1 MVKQFFRVT
10 KASGVLCALLLGTA
24 PVMGAAV
31 NHIGINPGG
40 SLLDYNTD
48 KPMADA
54 MRSNRI
60 SYETSYPK
68 DSNYWETTDGQY
80 LVWAGLTTHNNNGTY
95 RLYFNGKATVSAG
108 GSIPVT
114 NMAYDSLKNLS
125 TATLVISDS
134 NNTDLW
140 LTFSNTRRTPSSATN
155 SGVTNIKLMRPVSKG
170 SAQSYDTSAVFTDY
184 FLAALAPFEAIRFMD
199 WTATNSCGD
208 SLWSDRTLWTHAS
221 QNPPNLPGRTYGW
234 QGRGGS
240 WESVIMLC
248 NQTGKDAWIN
258 IPAKATDDYITQLAT
273 LFKNGNAY
281 TPGLKPEL
289 HLYIEYSNE
298 IWNTAGAFTQ
308 TAWCQSQAVAYG
320 APLNYDGM
328 TDAFTLCFRYKA
340 MRTVRISEI
349 FRSVFGDAA
358 MMTHIRPVLEWQQG
372 YNDLTSRTL
381 DFIDKWYTKRDS
393 RSTASAAHPVNYY
406 VYGGS
411 GSAYWSGQPV
421 SGTPTIDNVWTM
433 GDLDAS
439 VWESKEINDA
449 NWAACFG
456 LHQTAYEGGGVESI
470 VSASFTAQVNGD
482 PRMKDNYLAHQKAWN
497 HIGADLL
504 MYFNLSSGATPGLSV
519 LQEIDNLTTPKYQA
533 IVAMQSTAPDTLTH
547 GNVAPFTCPGGSYDI
562 WSYNSPSTKGGAV
575 SLQANGEMPG
585 YTFRVTGAGTY
596 GIQVEY
602 TNAAAAGLAIDF
614 AGVPSGSFSLT
625 ATSTGTRTP
634 AINVVCQPDHLYGIR
649 VICTQ
654 GTASVQNVMVN
665 LVSTATVERKTGTV
679 VAARGMRVAA
689 GKAGILVIDGLQGNE
704 QADIVMVNS
713 RGMAVRPPVVAHG
726 GGSCLVTTRGFAKGV
741 YLLRIRQGKDAR
753 ICKVTVG
760 P

>member
-1 MVKQFFRVT
+1 MKSWLYIGMITSLVICFC
-10 KASGVLCALLLGTA
+10 ASGGNAD
-24 PVMGAAV
+24 V

-80 LVWAGLTTHNNNGTY
+80 LVWAGLSTHNNNGTY
-95 RLYFNGKATVSAG
+95 RLYFNGRATVSAG

-114 NMAYDSLKNLS
+114 NMAYDSAKNLS
-125 TATLVISDS
+125 TATIVINDS

-140 LTFSNTRRTPSSATN
+140 LTFTNTRQTAAGATN
-155 SGVTNIKLMRPVSKG
+155 TGVTNIKLMRPESKG
-170 SAQSYDTSAVFTDY
+170 SAQSYDTTQVFTTY
-184 FLAALAPFEAIRFMD
+184 FLDALAPFTAIRFMD
-199 WTATNSCGD
+199 WTAANACGD
-208 SLWSDRTLWTHAS
+208 SLWSDRTLWTHCS
-221 QNPPNLPGRTYGW
+221 QNPPNLPNRSYGW

-258 IPAKATDDYITQLAT
+258 IPAKATDDYITQLAK
-273 LFKNGNAY
+273 LFKDGNAY
-281 TPGLKPEL
+281 TPGLKPQL

-349 FRSVFGDAA
+349 FRTMFGDGQ
-358 MMTHIRPVLEWQQG
+358 MMTRIRPVIEWQQN

-381 DFIDKWYTKRDS
+381 DFIDKWYNKRDS
-393 RSTASAAHPVNYY
+393 RSTVSAAHPVNYY
-406 VYGGS
+406 VYSGG
-411 GSAYWSGQPV
+411 GSAYWRGQPV

-439 VWESKEINDA
+439 VWEANEISDA

-456 LHQTAYEGGGVESI
+456 LRQSAYEGGGIEAQI
-470 VSASFTAQVNGD
+470 GSASLTTQINGD

-497 HIGADLL
+497 HIGGDLL

-519 LQEIDNLTTPKYQA
+519 LQEIDNLTAPKYQA
-533 IVAMQSTAPDTLTH
+533 IVAMQGAAPDTLAH

-562 WSYNSPSTKGGAV
+562 WSYNSPSTKGGTV

-585 YTFRVTGAGTY
+585 YTFRVPGAGTY

-602 TNAAAAGLAIDF
+602 TNASAAGLAIDF
-614 AGVPSGSFSLT
+614 AGAQVGSFSLA
-625 ATSTGTRTP
+625 ATSTATRTAP
-634 AINVVCQPDHLYGIR
+634 INVVCQSNLLYGIR

-654 GTASVQNVMVN
+654 GTVSVRNVIVN
-665 LVSTATVERKTGTV
+665 LVSTSAADRKAGNSVAACGMRV
-679 VAARGMRVAA
+679 VAANPGVLAINGLNGDEGADVVLSNIKGMKIRHVKVAQ
-689 GKAGILVIDGLQGNE
+689 GSNSCRITTRDIGIGLYLLQVRQGNKL
-704 QADIVMVNS
+704 
-713 RGMAVRPPVVAHG
+713 AVR
-726 GGSCLVTTRGFAKGV
+726 
-741 YLLRIRQGKDAR
+741 
-753 ICKVTVG
+753 KVSIG
-760 P
+760 Q

>member
-1 MVKQFFRVT
+1 MKSCLYISIICLSAIYFN
-10 KASGVLCALLLGTA
+10 ASGATE
-24 PVMGAAV
+24 V

-60 SYETSYPK
+60 SYETAYPK

-80 LVWAGLTTHNNNGTY
+80 LVWAGLNTHNNNGTY
-95 RLYFNGKATVSAG
+95 RLYFNGRATVSAG
-108 GSIPVT
+108 GSIPIT
-114 NMAYDSLKNLS
+114 DMAYDTAKNLS
-125 TATLVISDS
+125 TASLVIADS

-140 LTFSNTRRTPSSATN
+140 LTFTNTRRTAAAAT
-155 SGVTNIKLMRPVSKG
+155 STGVTNIKLMRPVSKG
-170 SAQSYDTSAVFTDY
+170 SAQSYDTTQVFTTY
-184 FLAALAPFEAIRFMD
+184 FLDALAPFEAIRFMD
-199 WTATNSCGD
+199 WTATNACGD
-208 SLWSDRTLWTHAS
+208 SLWSDRTLWTHCS

-258 IPAKATDDYITQLAT
+258 VPAKATDDYITQLVK
-273 LFKNGNAY
+273 LFKDGNAY
-281 TPGLKPEL
+281 TPGLKPQL

-308 TAWCQSQAVAYG
+308 TAWCQSQAVGSG

-349 FRSVFGDAA
+349 FRSVFGDAL
-358 MMTHIRPVLEWQQG
+358 MMTRIRPMIQWQQN

-381 DFIDKWYTKRDS
+381 DFIDKWYNKRDS
-393 RSTASAAHPVNYY
+393 RSTASTAHQVNYY
-406 VYGGS
+406 VYGGG
-411 GSAYWSGQPV
+411 GSAYWRGQPV

-439 VWESKEINDA
+439 AWEAGEISDA
-449 NWAACFG
+449 DWAACFG
-456 LHQTAYEGGGVESI
+456 LRQSAYEGGGIEAQI
-470 VSASFTAQVNGD
+470 GNASLTAQINGD
-482 PRMKDNYLAHQKAWN
+482 PRMKDNYLTHQKAWN
-497 HIGADLL
+497 HIGGDLL
-504 MYFNLSSGATPGLSV
+504 MYFNLSSGATAGLGV

-533 IVAMQSTAPDTLTH
+533 MVAIKAATPDTLTR

-562 WSYNSPSTKGGAV
+562 WSYNSPSVKGGAV

-585 YTFRVTGAGTY
+585 YTFRAPGAGTY

-614 AGVPSGSFSLT
+614 DGSQAGTFSL
-625 ATSTGTRTP
+625 AAASNPAKTSV
-634 AINVVCQPDHLYGIR
+634 INVVCQPNRLFGIR

-654 GTASVQNVMVN
+654 GAISVKNVIVN
-665 LVSTATVERKTGTV
+665 SVSTSVAERKTTSC
-679 VAARGMRVAA
+679 AAVRNIRVKAA
-689 GKAGILVIDGLQGNE
+689 NPGVLAISGLNRE
-704 QADIVMVNS
+704 EKTDIVMINAQ
-713 RGMAVRPPVVAHG
+713 GMALRPAVVARDN
-726 GGSCLVTTRGFAKGV
+726 GSRLVRTRGIVRGV
-741 YLLRIRQGKDAR
+741 YLLRIRQGNG
-753 ICKVTVG
+753 IYMCKVTIG
-760 P
+760 L